1 MQQFV
6 SELLLFSGFGGVCDF
21 KGERKKQAGACE
33 NSSVVLLSAWA
44 AWRERN
50 TKNIPVIFF

>member
-6 SELLLFSGFGGVCDF
+6 SELLLFSGFRGVCDF
-21 KGERKKQAGACE
+21 KGERKKPAGARE
-33 NSSVVLLSAWA
+33 NSSVVLLSAWV